1 MRAFTMS
8 LLLSTGALADPA
20 PESGLEFD
28 LPAGDEE
35 WILPDAEPPSDGP
48 LVLGGEAIAAG
59 QKREVLLRLSESFAA
74 TQVDIPVVVVRG
86 TRPGPSLC
94 LVAGVHGDELNGMEI
109 VRTVMD
115 ALTPEGLA
123 GTVIGVP
130 IVNVFGFANQTRYLP
145 DRRDLNR
152 HFPGSPTGSTAARI
166 AHRVSSEVLRHCSHL
181 VDFHTGSLNR
191 TNVAQIRGDLRNA
204 RVLALARAFG
214 APALVHHPG
223 AKGTLRHTSV
233 QAGIAAVLYEAGETM
248 RFQQPEIRRGVAGV
262 RSVLSALGMKAGVP
276 LAEDETTLYVGTSWV
291 RAERG
296 GLLVLDVRPGD
307 FVRAGELLG
316 TITDPLRRERGYV
329 RAHRTGRILGAVL
342 APMVLPG
349 LAVVNIGLEGRLDR
363 LAERPPAAEEDG
375 AGGD

>member
-1 MRAFTMS
+1 MS
-8 LLLSTGALADPA
+8 ASAICLVLLASVAAAA
-20 PESGLEFD
+20 PE
-28 LPAGDEE
+28 AGASRDFS
-35 WILPDAEPPSDGP
+35 LPDDDDEVLPLAEPPDDGP
-48 LVLGGEAIAAG
+48 LVLGGEAIAPG
-59 QKREVLLRLSESFAA
+59 HKREVLLRLSESFTA

-86 TRPGPSLC
+86 TRPGASLC

-115 ALTPEGLA
+115 SLTPQGLT

-130 IVNVFGFANQTRYLP
+130 IVNVFGFANQTRHLP

-166 AHRVSSEVLRHCSHL
+166 AHRLSTEVLRHCTHL

-191 TNVAQIRGDLRNA
+191 TNVAQIRGDLRSPQ
-204 RVLALARAFG
+204 VLSLARAFG
-214 APALVHHPG
+214 APALVHSPG
-223 AKGTLRHTSV
+223 GKGTLRRTAV
-233 QAGIAAVLYEAGETM
+233 QAGIAAVLYEAGETL
-248 RFQQPEIRRGVAGV
+248 RFQQPEIRRGVVGV
-262 RSVLSALGMKAGVP
+262 RSVLAALGIKPGAQLP
-276 LAEDETTLYVGTSWV
+276 ADESVLYVGTSWL

-307 FVRAGELLG
+307 SVRAGDLLG
-316 TITDPLRRERGYV
+316 TITDPLRHERGYV

-349 LAVVNIGLEGRLDR
+349 LAVVNIGLEGTLERL
-363 LAERPPAAEEDG
+363 LAKTPAPPAPG